1 MIVCNKSND
10 YLTNSR
16 KPKTNLMFKQFT
28 ALQWKSFF
36 RSANLGK
43 SLGIKILMGFFGV
56 YMLLSLAALGAGTY
70 FILRKMVPDQSP
82 MWTLSKYVI
91 IWVLIELFLRYFM
104 QKLPVMDIKPFLTT
118 PVKKSNIAHYI
129 LGRSAASIYNLLTL
143 FFIVPFAIVLLFQD
157 YPALNVVLWVVAIMA
172 LVLCINYLNLL
183 VNKNEKVLIAIASVL
198 IIGYGLEYF
207 GVFSATELFAPVFH
221 ALYAYPITV
230 LVPVVLVIVIYYINY
245 RYLKDK
251 IYLDASLK
259 AKSVEANTSELAWT
273 KRFGE
278 MGSFLQLDLK
288 MIWRNKRTKSQ
299 VYISLLFVFYG
310 LFFYTQDMYNSMMPM
325 KVFLGIFMTGIFL
338 SNFGQFI
345 PAWDSSY
352 YSMMMS
358 QNIPMR
364 KYLESKAT
372 LITVSVIA
380 MFLLTIPYIYFGWD
394 ILAINFACALYN
406 LGVNIPVILFFGSF
420 NKKRI
425 ELDQSPFGNMQGTSA
440 TQFLIMLPVLVV
452 PIILFMIVYYL
463 SSLEVAVGV
472 LSVLGVIGFT
482 MKNYL
487 LDLITE
493 QYRKKKY
500 GMIAGFKEK
509 GS

>member
-1 MIVCNKSND
+1 
-10 YLTNSR
+10 
-16 KPKTNLMFKQFT
+16 MFKQF
-28 ALQWKSFF
+28 ASLQWKSFF

-43 SLGIKILMGFFGV
+43 SLGVKILMGFFAV
-56 YMLLSLAALGAGTY
+56 YMLVVLVGLGGSMY
-70 FILRKMVPDQSP
+70 FILRKLLPDQSP
-82 MWTLSKYVI
+82 MWSISQYFI
-91 IWVLIELFLRYFM
+91 YWILIELFLRYFM

-118 PVKKSNIAHYI
+118 PVKKSTITHYI
-129 LGRSAASIYNLLTL
+129 LGRSAASFYNLLTL
-143 FFIVPFAIVLLFQD
+143 FFVVPLAIVLLFNE
-157 YPALNVVLWVVAIMA
+157 YPALNVGLWVVSVMAIVM
-172 LVLCINYLNLL
+172 CINYINLL
-183 VNKNEKVLIAIASVL
+183 INKNEKVLIAIGSILV
-198 IIGYGLEYF
+198 IGYALEYF
-207 GVFSATELFAPVFH
+207 QVFSIKEVFAPIFH

-230 LVPVVLVIVIYYINY
+230 LIPIGLAVLVYYLNFS
-245 RYLKDK
+245 YLRNT
-251 IYLDASLK
+251 IYLDATLK
-259 AKSVEANTSELAWT
+259 SKTAAISTADLSWT

-310 LFFYTQDMYNSMMPM
+310 LFFYTQDMYASMMPM

-372 LITVSVIA
+372 LISVSVVA

-394 ILAINFACALYN
+394 VLAINFACALYN

-440 TQFLIMLPVLVV
+440 TQFLIMVPVLIV
-452 PIILFMIVYYL
+452 PIILFSIFYYL
-463 SSLEVAVGV
+463 ISWQVAAGV
-472 LSVLGVIGFT
+472 LAVLGIIGFA

-487 LDLITE
+487 LNLVTE
-493 QYRKKKY
+493 QYKRKKY

>member
-1 MIVCNKSND
+1 
-10 YLTNSR
+10 
-16 KPKTNLMFKQFT
+16 MFKQFT
-28 ALQWKSFF
+28 SLQWKSFF
-36 RSANLGK
+36 RSSNLGK

-56 YMLLSLAALGAGTY
+56 YMLVSLAGLGAGMY
-70 FILRKMVPDQSP
+70 FILKEIFPDQSP
-82 MWTLSKYVI
+82 MWSISQYFI
-91 IWVLIELFLRYFM
+91 YWVLIELFLRYFM

-118 PVKKSNIAHYI
+118 PVKKSTIAHYI

-143 FFIVPFAIVLLFQD
+143 FFIVPFAIVLLFNS
-157 YPALNVVLWVVAIMA
+157 YPGLNVLLWVVAVMA
-172 LVLCINYLNLL
+172 IVLCINYLNLL
-183 VNKNEKVLIAIASVL
+183 INKNEKALIGIASIL
-198 IIGYGLEYF
+198 IIGYGLDYF
-207 GVFSATELFAPVFH
+207 GIFSIKELLAPVFH

-230 LVPVVLVIVIYYINY
+230 LIPIVLAFGIYYINY
-245 RYLKDK
+245 KFLKDK
-251 IYLDASLK
+251 IYLDAKLK
-259 AKSVEANTSELAWT
+259 SKKVEANTSDLAWT

-299 VYISLLFVFYG
+299 VFISLLFVFYG
-310 LFFYTQDMYNSMMPM
+310 LIFYTVDVYSSMVPM
-325 KVFLGIFMTGIFL
+325 KAFVGIFMTGIFL

-364 KYLESKAT
+364 KYLESKVI
-372 LITVSVIA
+372 LISVSVVF
-380 MFLLTIPYIYFGWD
+380 MFLLTIPYVYFGWEA
-394 ILAINFACALYN
+394 LAINFGCALYN
-406 LGVNIPVILFFGSF
+406 LGVNIPVILYFGSF

-452 PIILFMIVYYL
+452 PIILFSIFYYVFNVQ
-463 SSLEVAVGV
+463 VAVIV
-472 LSVLGVIGFT
+472 LSVLGVIGFA

-487 LDLITE
+487 LNLITE
-493 QYRKKKY
+493 QYKRKKY

-509 GS
+509 AS

>member
-1 MIVCNKSND
+1 
-10 YLTNSR
+10 
-16 KPKTNLMFKQFT
+16 MFKQF
-28 ALQWKSFF
+28 ASLQWKSFF

-43 SLGIKILMGFFGV
+43 SLGVKILMGFFGV
-56 YMLLSLAALGAGTY
+56 YMLVSLAGLGAGMY
-70 FILRKMVPDQSP
+70 FILRKLFPDQSP
-82 MWTLSKYVI
+82 MWSISQFFIY
-91 IWVLIELFLRYFM
+91 WVLIELFLRYFM

-118 PVKKSNIAHYI
+118 PVKKSTIAHYI

-143 FFIVPFAIVLLFQD
+143 FFIVPFAIVLLFHG
-157 YPALNVVLWVVAIMA
+157 YPVLNVVLWVVAVMA
-172 LVLCINYLNLL
+172 LVLCINYINLL
-183 VNKNEKVLIAIASVL
+183 INKNEKVLIGIASMLV
-198 IIGYGLEYF
+198 IGYGLEYF
-207 GVFSATELFAPVFH
+207 GIFSVKEFFAPVFH

-230 LVPVVLVIVIYYINY
+230 LVPIALAITIYYLNY
-245 RYLKDK
+245 NYLRNT
-251 IYLDASLK
+251 IYLDATLQSK
-259 AKSVEANTSELAWT
+259 TAAASTSNLSWT

-310 LFFYTQDMYNSMMPM
+310 LFFYTQDMYSSMMPM

-372 LITVSVIA
+372 LITVSVVA
-380 MFLLTIPYIYFGWD
+380 MFLLTIPYVYFGWD
-394 ILAINFACALYN
+394 VLAINLACALYN

-440 TQFLIMLPVLVV
+440 TQFLIMLPVLAV
-452 PIILFMIVYYL
+452 PILLFSVFYYL
-463 SSLEVAVGV
+463 FSVEVAVGV
-472 LSVLGVIGFT
+472 LSILGIVGFT

-487 LDLITE
+487 LNLITE
-493 QYRKKKY
+493 QYKRKKY
-500 GMIAGFKEK
+500 GMVAGFKEK
-509 GS
+509 SS

>member
-1 MIVCNKSND
+1 
-10 YLTNSR
+10 
-16 KPKTNLMFKQFT
+16 MFKQFST
-28 ALQWKSFF
+28 LQWKSFF
-36 RSANLGK
+36 RSSNLGK

-56 YMLLSLAALGAGTY
+56 YMLVSLAGLGASMY
-70 FILRKMVPDQSP
+70 FILKKIFPDQSP
-82 MWTLSKYVI
+82 MWSISQYFMY
-91 IWVLIELFLRYFM
+91 WMLIELVLRYFM

-118 PVKKSNIAHYI
+118 PVPKSTIAHYI
-129 LGRSAASIYNLLTL
+129 LGRSAASIYNLLT
-143 FFIVPFAIVLLFQD
+143 FFFSVPFAIVLLFHG
-157 YPALNVVLWVVAIMA
+157 YPALNVLLWVVAVMA
-172 LVLCINYLNLL
+172 IVLCINYINLL
-183 VNKNEKVLIAIASVL
+183 INKNEKVLIGIASILVL
-198 IIGYGLEYF
+198 GYGLDYL
-207 GVFSATELFAPVFH
+207 GVFSVKELFAPIFH

-230 LVPVVLVIVIYYINY
+230 LIPIALAVAIYYINY
-245 RYLKDK
+245 QFLKDK

-259 AKSVEANTSELAWT
+259 SKSIEATTSDLAWT
-273 KRFGE
+273 KRFGA

-310 LFFYTQDMYNSMMPM
+310 LVVYTQDMYSGMPM
-325 KVFLGIFMTGIFL
+325 KAFVGVFMTGIFL

-364 KYLESKAT
+364 KYLESKVT
-372 LITVSVIA
+372 LITVSVVV
-380 MFLLTIPYIYFGWD
+380 MFLLTIPYVYFGWD
-394 ILAINFACALYN
+394 ALAINFGCALYN
-406 LGVNIPVILFFGSF
+406 LGVNIPVILYFGSF

-452 PIILFMIVYYL
+452 PIVLFSIFYYL
-463 SSLEVAVGV
+463 INLQAAVIV
-472 LSVLGVIGFT
+472 LSVLGIIGIT
-482 MKNYL
+482 LKNYFMG
-487 LDLITE
+487 LITE
-493 QYRKKKY
+493 QYKRKKY

-509 GS
+509 SS

>member
-1 MIVCNKSND
+1 
-10 YLTNSR
+10 
-16 KPKTNLMFKQFT
+16 MFKQF
-28 ALQWKSFF
+28 ASLQWKSFF

-56 YMLLSLAALGAGTY
+56 YMLVSLAFLGGGMY
-70 FILRKMVPDQSP
+70 FILKKVFPDQSP
-82 MWTLSKYVI
+82 MWSISQYI
-91 IWVLIELFLRYFM
+91 IYWVLIELFLRYFM

-118 PVKKSNIAHYI
+118 PVKKSTIAHYI

-143 FFIVPFAIVLLFQD
+143 FFIVPFAIVLLFNA
-157 YPALNVVLWVVAIMA
+157 YPVLNVLLWVVAIMA
-172 LVLCINYLNLL
+172 LVLCINYINLL
-183 VNKNEKVLIAIASVL
+183 INKNEKVLIGIGTILVL
-198 IIGYGLEYF
+198 GYVLDYL
-207 GVFSATELFAPVFH
+207 GVFSVKSLFGPLFH
-221 ALYAYPITV
+221 ALYAYPVTV
-230 LVPVVLVIVIYYINY
+230 LIPIVMAIGIYYINY
-245 RYLKDK
+245 RFLKDK

-259 AKSVEANTSELAWT
+259 AKSVEANTSDLAWT

-310 LFFYTQDMYNSMMPM
+310 LVFYTQEIYSSMMPM
-325 KVFLGIFMTGIFL
+325 KAFVGIFMTGIFL

-364 KYLESKAT
+364 KYLESKVT
-372 LITVSVIA
+372 LITVSVVF
-380 MFLLTIPYIYFGWD
+380 MFLLTIPYVYFGWD
-394 ILAINFACALYN
+394 ALAINFGCALYN
-406 LGVNIPVILFFGSF
+406 LGVNIPVILYFGSF

-452 PIILFMIVYYL
+452 PIIIFSIFYYL
-463 SSLEVAVGV
+463 FNLQVAVIV
-472 LSVLGVIGFT
+472 LSVLGIIGFAL
-482 MKNYL
+482 KNYL
-487 LDLITE
+487 LNLITE
-493 QYRKKKY
+493 QYKRKKY

-509 GS
+509 AG

>member
-1 MIVCNKSND
+1 
-10 YLTNSR
+10 
-16 KPKTNLMFKQFT
+16 MFKQLLS
-28 ALQWKSFF
+28 LQWKSFF
-36 RSANLGK
+36 RSSNLGK
-43 SLGIKILMGFFGV
+43 SLGIKILMGFFAV
-56 YMLLSLAALGAGTY
+56 YMLITLVGLGGGMY
-70 FILRKMVPDQSP
+70 FILRKLFPDQSP
-82 MWTLSKYVI
+82 MWSLSHYVI
-91 IWVLIELFLRYFM
+91 YWMLIELLMRYFM
-104 QKLPVMDIKPFLTT
+104 QKLPVLDIKPFLTS
-118 PVKKSNIAHYI
+118 PVQKSTIAHYI
-129 LGRSAASIYNLLTL
+129 LGRSAASVYNLLTL
-143 FFIVPFAIVLLFQD
+143 FLIAPFAVVLLFQG
-157 YPALNVVLWVVAIMA
+157 YPALNVLLWVVGIMA
-172 LVLCINYLNLL
+172 LVICINYINLL
-183 VNKNEKVLIAIASVL
+183 INKNEKVLIGIASVL
-198 IIGYGLEYF
+198 VAGYGLDYF
-207 GVFSATELFAPVFH
+207 GVFSVKSLFAPIFH
-221 ALYAYPITV
+221 ALYTYPVTV
-230 LVPVVLVIVIYYINY
+230 LVPIFLAVVIYYINY
-245 RYLKDK
+245 QFLKDQ
-251 IYLDASLK
+251 IYLDARLK
-259 AKSVEANTSELAWT
+259 TKSVEANASNLAWT

-310 LFFYTQDMYNSMMPM
+310 LFFYTQDMYSGMMPM

-372 LITVSVIA
+372 LITVSVVA
-380 MFLLTIPYIYFGWD
+380 MFFLTIPYVYFGWD
-394 ILAINFACALYN
+394 VLAINLASALYN

-440 TQFLIMLPVLVV
+440 TQFLIMLPVLIV
-452 PIILFMIVYYL
+452 PIVLFSIFYYL
-463 SSLEVAVGV
+463 VSWQVAAGV
-472 LSVLGVIGFT
+472 LAVLGIIGFS
-482 MKNYL
+482 MRNYL
-487 LDLITE
+487 MGLVTK
-493 QYRKKKY
+493 QYKHKKY